1 MQEHASSNSSWD
13 NDSAA
18 PLLPH
23 KLGHSQPG
31 TVDRESGRLAELALR
46 LLHRLKKEKGEDQ
59 LRTKLGQRM
68 GPLSLLLASWCAS
81 NCRRVRREIA
91 EDVGYGATRSILAT
105 PPLQKS
111 MGDFRQ
117 ARVNRGDIRE
127 TGGRQRCR
135 PRQGTILSACQL
147 MARGWPRWDAR
158 WRVVCMACGTTIS

>member
-23 KLGHSQPG
+23 KLGHSQPS

-46 LLHRLKKEKGEDQ
+46 HVHRLKKEAADNHQ
-59 LRTKLGQRM
+59 RTKLGQRM

-81 NCRRVRREIA
+81 NCRRVRRDNA
-91 EDVGYGATRSILAT
+91 DDMGYGATHSILAT

-117 ARVNRGDIRE
+117 ARVTRGDIRE
-127 TGGRQRCR
+127 TSGRQRCR
-135 PRQGTILSACQL
+135 RRQGTILSACQL
-147 MARGWPRWDAR
+147 MAHGWARWDAR
-158 WRVVCMACGTTIS
+158 WRVLCMACGTTIL